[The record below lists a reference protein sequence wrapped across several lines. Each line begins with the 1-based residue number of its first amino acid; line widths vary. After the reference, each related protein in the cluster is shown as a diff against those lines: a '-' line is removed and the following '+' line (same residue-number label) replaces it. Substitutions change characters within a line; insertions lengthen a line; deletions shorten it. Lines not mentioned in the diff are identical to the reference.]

1 MDDYARAKKKLFKYV
16 LRNKKETKYATFPA
30 DDKVGRERFEEMAFD
45 KKINFSIQ
53 NSSMLK
59 AENIIE

>member
-1 MDDYARAKKKLFKYV
+1 MDEYTKAKKRLFKYV
-16 LRNKKETKYATFPA
+16 LRNKKETKYGTFPA
-30 DDKVGRERFEEMAFD
+30 DDKVGRERFDEIAFD

-59 AENIIE
+59 ADNIIE